1 MKSHRA
7 VLIALLLAVAMPA
20 IAGDEYDA
28 LYRAHAEAQ
37 GLDWRLV
44 KAIAIVESAENP
56 RAENRRDPSVG
67 LMQIH
72 CVENA
77 QGRCTNLFNVEG
89 WAGMTRE
96 RLLDPKTNVYIG
108 SQILAWNIRTFGF
121 ERGIALY
128 NSWAARTTP
137 AGQKTPNHPYLVKVL
152 RVYQQLRLPP
162 AGGGANNT
170 GSMGREGSRPYSS
183 AVPMPT
189 GPRKG
194 L

>member
-1 MKSHRA
+1 MKYAARLA
-7 VLIALLLAVAMPA
+7 TLLLAIAAPA
-20 IAGDEYDA
+20 FGGDYDA
-28 LYRAHAEAQ
+28 IYRANAEAQ
-37 GLDWRLV
+37 GLDWKLV
-44 KAIAIVESAENP
+44 KAIAIVESNENP
-56 RAENRRDPSVG
+56 RAENRRDPSIG

-77 QGRCTNLFNVEG
+77 QGRCTNRFNVEG

-96 RLLDPKTNVYIG
+96 RLLDPKTNVHIG
-108 SQILAWNIRTFGF
+108 TQVLAWNIRTFGF

-152 RVYQQLRLPP
+152 RVYQQLRVTP
-162 AGGGANNT
+162 AGGGEITPAAQAVRAA
-170 GSMGREGSRPYSS
+170 GPISS
-183 AVPMPT
+183 TVTVPL